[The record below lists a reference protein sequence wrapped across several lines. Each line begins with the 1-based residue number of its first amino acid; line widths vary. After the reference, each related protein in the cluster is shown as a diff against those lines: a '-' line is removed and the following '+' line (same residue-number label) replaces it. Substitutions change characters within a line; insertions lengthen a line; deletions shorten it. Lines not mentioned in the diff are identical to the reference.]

1 MSRWTACRPQEA
13 HRQNPVRD
21 MFGMKN
27 ILLLL
32 WLKLGL
38 IVGVSSL
45 VISYV
50 VILLLPMFSR

>member
-1 MSRWTACRPQEA
+1 
-13 HRQNPVRD
+13 